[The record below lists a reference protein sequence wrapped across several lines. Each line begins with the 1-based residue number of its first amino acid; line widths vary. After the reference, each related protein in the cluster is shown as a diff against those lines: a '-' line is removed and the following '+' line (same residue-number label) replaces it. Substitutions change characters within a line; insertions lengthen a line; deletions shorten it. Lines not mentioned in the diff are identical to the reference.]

1 MNMTQLINNSLDCD
15 MIKDELE
22 QKQFLRLPVV
32 NQLISTGKKKFKT
45 PNSNYKKHV
54 FNVRKIEK
62 QGAKENT
69 N

>member
-1 MNMTQLINNSLDCD
+1 

-32 NQLISTGKKKFKT
+32 NQLISGVGELKSS
-45 PNSNYKKHV
+45 NSNYKKHV
-54 FNVRKIEK
+54 FNVCKIEK
-62 QGAKENT
+62 QGAKQNT